1 MSKVQANVAA
11 AVAADSPAGRPE
23 QAADADQNTVSYG
36 ALHFRRRLLRTK
48 HLRY

>member
-11 AVAADSPAGRPE
+11 AVAAESPRGKPE
-23 QAADADQNTVSYG
+23 EAADADQNTVSYG